1 MRPRRARPGMA
12 GGSFQ
17 QGQQVGRLT
26 GAPDTGSRGGEGR
39 RICLA
44 KHLPVLTCQLGALET
59 SSISWAPQVCSHW
72 TLILMPPLGSLADSD
87 PGRQALGSH

>member
-1 MRPRRARPGMA
+1 MA

-17 QGQQVGRLT
+17 QGRQVGRLT
-26 GAPDTGSRGGEGR
+26 GAPDMGSRGVEGQ

-44 KHLPVLTCQLGALET
+44 KRLPVLTCQLGALEM

-72 TLILMPPLGSLADSD
+72 IQPDATTRLSG
-87 PGRQALGSH
+87 